1 MKAILPAT
9 VATLSLL
16 FGVSAS
22 ADPLTAQDYFEIEQ
36 LYSTYNEAID
46 TNKPEAWA
54 DTFTPDGTF
63 NRSTGR
69 EALIGFVKQWHE
81 KMGGTTRRH
90 WNTNLKIT
98 GDSKQAT
105 GSVYLMLLDV
115 GAKPP
120 AIVATAM
127 YADTL
132 VKTPNGWRFSK
143 RATRADAAPPAAG
156 APPAPA
162 APPAAR

>member
-1 MKAILPAT
+1 MRTILSAT
-9 VATLSLL
+9 VATVSMLL
-16 FGVSAS
+16 GAYAG
-22 ADPLTAQDYFEIEQ
+22 ADPLTSQDYFEIEQ
-36 LYSTYNEAID
+36 LYATYNEAID

-54 DTFTPDGTF
+54 DTFTPDGSF

-69 EALIGFVKQWHE
+69 DALIAFVKQWHE

-90 WNTNLKIT
+90 WNSNLKIT
-98 GDSKQAT
+98 GDSMQAT

-115 GAKPP
+115 AAKPP

-132 VKTPNGWRFSK
+132 VKTANGWRFSK
-143 RATRADAAPPAAG
+143 RTTRADAAPAKP
-156 APPAPA
+156 
-162 APPAAR
+162 